1 MRFQVQ
7 WFSERVD
14 SKESNEILFVAK
26 LKCLVSDW
34 FILNLLIFIMH
45 NLSLQNVAT
54 ETKVTVLKK
63 LRLNLKLPFNQFF
76 WNGAKALSWK
86 YVATLQD
93 DIIIFHILTCKEKE
107 KTMRIINLVESSIA
121 TNPSHQIYKVM
132 LFLLI

>member
-1 MRFQVQ
+1 MRFWVQ

-26 LKCLVSDW
+26 LKCFSLRLVYTK
-34 FILNLLIFIMH
+34 LTFIMH
-45 NLSLQNVAT
+45 NLLLQNVAT
-54 ETKVTVLKK
+54 ETKVKVLKK

-76 WNGAKALSWK
+76 WNGAKALWWK

-93 DIIIFHILTCKEKE
+93 DIVIFHILTCKEKE
-107 KTMRIINLVESSIA
+107 KTMRIIKLVESSIA